1 MKRLLWVPVM
11 ALVLGIALLNGCG
24 EKTDQAA
31 QKAKEQ
37 IQEAAETAGAWTK
50 DQMNNYI
57 GEMKE
62 QLGNLDSQLE
72 EFNAKAEGLDDAA
85 KEKYQEQLAALDEKK
100 DAVAK
105 KMDELTTASGDAWE
119 KAKEELDKL
128 MAELAQLYENIK
140 KEFSAT

>member
-105 KMDELTTASGDAWE
+105 KNGRINNGQRRRLGKGQGGAGQVDGRTGAAL
-119 KAKEELDKL
+119 
-128 MAELAQLYENIK
+128 
-140 KEFSAT
+140 